1 MDGNNGI
8 RNRFTPNTSSNR
20 NDGPN
25 QAGNGNGG
33 INQAV
38 NGNGDARPPPNQDVG
53 HVVLDMHHVEP
64 VVNQAVTG
72 ELAMR
77 HGMARGVV
85 GGLMSIAA
93 RIAVPFVVRSVP
105 VLGNHATGEALA
117 LTMAFRLGRQV
128 SDTADHL
135 LGGVIQDQ
143 QARGRVAN
151 ALGGIAGMAA
161 YFVGRQ
167 ASPVTIA
174 NSALT
179 AILNRAITSALSHFG
194 ATFSNTIGP
203 VQARDALASEHGV
216 RFMLA
221 MLASALMESP
231 VFQLP
236 RDSIVRPITSGVVA
250 LFATLAG
257 SMAENSLRTG
267 ELAATDAN
275 RPGALSSIVRA
286 LIGPFVD
293 GSLSPATS
301 IMTGLMVETYSPE
314 ANGQDRDVYF
324 AVLATMLNELSTMTD
339 GILDRVLASANRPD
353 PDLGQ

>member
-1 MDGNNGI
+1 
-8 RNRFTPNTSSNR
+8 
-20 NDGPN
+20 
-25 QAGNGNGG
+25 
-33 INQAV
+33 
-38 NGNGDARPPPNQDVG
+38 
-53 HVVLDMHHVEP
+53 
-64 VVNQAVTG
+64 
-72 ELAMR
+72 
-77 HGMARGVV
+77 
-85 GGLMSIAA
+85 MSIAA

-117 LTMAFRLGRQV
+117 LTMAFRLGRQI

-135 LGGVIQDQ
+135 QRRHPGSTGQ
-143 QARGRVAN
+143 GRVAN

-194 ATFSNTIGP
+194 ATFSNAIGP

-236 RDSIVRPITSGVVA
+236 RDSIVRPITSGAVA
-250 LFATLAG
+250 LFAILAG
-257 SMAENSLRTG
+257 MQRKTA
-267 ELAATDAN
+267 
-275 RPGALSSIVRA
+275 
-286 LIGPFVD
+286 
-293 GSLSPATS
+293 
-301 IMTGLMVETYSPE
+301 
-314 ANGQDRDVYF
+314 
-324 AVLATMLNELSTMTD
+324 
-339 GILDRVLASANRPD
+339 
-353 PDLGQ
+353 

>member
-1 MDGNNGI
+1 
-8 RNRFTPNTSSNR
+8 
-20 NDGPN
+20 
-25 QAGNGNGG
+25 
-33 INQAV
+33 
-38 NGNGDARPPPNQDVG
+38 
-53 HVVLDMHHVEP
+53 
-64 VVNQAVTG
+64 
-72 ELAMR
+72 
-77 HGMARGVV
+77 
-85 GGLMSIAA
+85 
-93 RIAVPFVVRSVP
+93 
-105 VLGNHATGEALA
+105 
-117 LTMAFRLGRQV
+117 
-128 SDTADHL
+128 
-135 LGGVIQDQ
+135 
-143 QARGRVAN
+143 
-151 ALGGIAGMAA
+151 MAA

-194 ATFSNTIGP
+194 ATFSNAIGP

-236 RDSIVRPITSGVVA
+236 RDSIVRPITSGAVA

-301 IMTGLMVETYSPE
+301 IMTGLMVETYSP
-314 ANGQDRDVYF
+314 GRTDR
-324 AVLATMLNELSTMTD
+324 TGTS
-339 GILDRVLASANRPD
+339 ILPCLPRC
-353 PDLGQ
+353 